1 MKRWIK
7 LLLVSQWITAVAGGA
22 DDTRWLNGEG
32 LYFDQTKWSH
42 GLPSALSTAWLRGKS
57 VVHVPRME
65 HAAVAGMWRIATA
78 ENEDATLL
86 IEGGQVVSR
95 REFVLIGEA
104 AGSKGTVVIEDG
116 AFHVVSSVYLGG
128 AGNRNTSRC
137 RGTLRI
143 RGGSLVCRL
152 LTLGWGQQDESVL
165 AIEGSGATAVHM
177 LDYLTLG
184 NPMAGTPGS
193 QSTLA
198 FALDAQGVTPVTI
211 QSNRTGLSI
220 NRSAVENRCQ
230 LQISLLDV
238 PPRDDVTLVAQQVAT
253 RGTFDDLPEGAEVT
267 ATHAGITYTWNLSYR
282 GGKSGCDVVLTK
294 VRGHMGNAQITKC
307 RDIPEKPEPL
317 WTSIPARKPEVLMDA
332 TLAFPG
338 AEGFGRHASGGR
350 GGQLVEVTSLAD
362 NGPGSLRAALDTKGP
377 RVVVFK
383 IAGEVKLKDYLS
395 VREPFLT
402 VDGQSSPPG
411 GITITGGGLVVQTH
425 DVILRHLRIRPGD
438 STQDNDALNF
448 SDASRCIADHLSLS
462 WATDETLSV
471 TGISDEITVQWCI
484 ISESLNR
491 EKHAYASVAGGERVT
506 WHHNLFAHHVSRVPR
521 FAGIVSAD
529 FRNNVLYNWGHT
541 AGYGQFERV
550 NYVGNYLKPGP
561 NTTQKPLLVHLGEV
575 VADHGS
581 FHLSGNLLEGQDEV
595 KTGFDREVMAMK
607 PFHAPPVT
615 TSSAKTAF
623 QSVLK
628 EAGATPERRD
638 ATDARVVHEVRSG
651 QGRIINVVADTQN

>member
-1 MKRWIK
+1 
-7 LLLVSQWITAVAGGA
+7 
-22 DDTRWLNGEG
+22 
-32 LYFDQTKWSH
+32 
-42 GLPSALSTAWLRGKS
+42 
-57 VVHVPRME
+57 
-65 HAAVAGMWRIATA
+65 
-78 ENEDATLL
+78 
-86 IEGGQVVSR
+86 
-95 REFVLIGEA
+95 
-104 AGSKGTVVIEDG
+104 
-116 AFHVVSSVYLGG
+116 
-128 AGNRNTSRC
+128 
-137 RGTLRI
+137 
-143 RGGSLVCRL
+143 
-152 LTLGWGQQDESVL
+152 
-165 AIEGSGATAVHM
+165 
-177 LDYLTLG
+177 
-184 NPMAGTPGS
+184 
-193 QSTLA
+193 
-198 FALDAQGVTPVTI
+198 
-211 QSNRTGLSI
+211 
-220 NRSAVENRCQ
+220 
-230 LQISLLDV
+230 
-238 PPRDDVTLVAQQVAT
+238 
-253 RGTFDDLPEGAEVT
+253 
-267 ATHAGITYTWNLSYR
+267 
-282 GGKSGCDVVLTK
+282 
-294 VRGHMGNAQITKC
+294 
-307 RDIPEKPEPL
+307 
-317 WTSIPARKPEVLMDA
+317 
-332 TLAFPG
+332 
-338 AEGFGRHASGGR
+338 
-350 GGQLVEVTSLAD
+350 
-362 NGPGSLRAALDTKGP
+362 
-377 RVVVFK
+377 
-383 IAGEVKLKDYLS
+383 VKLKDYLS